1 MNAAYLLIGGN
12 IGDRIHFLEQA
23 RNAIADECGPIINA
37 SAIYETEAWGL
48 KDQSAFLN
56 QALCV
61 DTNLNA
67 HQLLDQTQEI
77 EERLGRIR
85 EVRYGPRTIDID
97 ILLYNDSIIDTH
109 HLRVPHPELIHRRF
123 ALQCLDDIAASLI
136 HPVYNK
142 TINELLLECADES
155 KVDKFI

>member
-12 IGDRIHFLEQA
+12 IGDRIHFLEEA
-23 RNAIADECGPIINA
+23 RNAIADECGLIIKA

-48 KDQSAFLN
+48 KDQGAFLN

-61 DTNLNA
+61 DTSLNA
-67 HQLLDQTQEI
+67 HQLLDLAQEI

-85 EVRYGPRTIDID
+85 EVKYGPRTIDID

-123 ALQCLDDIAASLI
+123 ALQCLDDIASSLI

-142 TINELLLECADES
+142 TIKELLLECADES
-155 KVDKFI
+155 KVDKFT